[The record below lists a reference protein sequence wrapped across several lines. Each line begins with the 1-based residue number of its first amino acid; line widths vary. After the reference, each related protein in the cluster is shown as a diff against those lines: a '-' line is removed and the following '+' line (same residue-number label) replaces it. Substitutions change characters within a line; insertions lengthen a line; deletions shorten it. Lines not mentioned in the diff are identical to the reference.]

1 MSGIVGVVKTREQN
15 VERDLLLRL
24 TKSMSDRGPDDQ
36 QIWADG
42 VIGFGHASLRTTFEA
57 STERQPLTFN
67 GLIWL
72 VADARIDGR
81 SELIQKLE
89 SHFGHK
95 LSFPDSRQDPNDA
108 ELILH
113 AYHAWGDQCVEHLL
127 GDFSFAIWDSDK
139 RQLFCARD
147 HFGVKPFYYSALGT
161 EFLFSNTIRCLRL
174 HPSVSSRLNEKALGD
189 FLLFD
194 MNYDLST
201 TVFADI
207 QRLPPAHTLTYSP
220 DKEARLNRYWS
231 LPVDGCIRYRRSR
244 DYLDHFKDL
253 LQAATEDRL
262 RTDRVGVY
270 MSGGLDSTSI
280 AATANTAL
288 RRKGSVYD
296 FQAYTIVYENL
307 IPDDERQFA
316 ELVAETLGIKINV
329 FTADDYR
336 VFERHDERIM
346 WRSEPIAE
354 PFMAGSVDQYGQI
367 AQQARVLLSGYGP
380 DAVLSTHFPAH
391 HRGLWQARKRWRVL
405 SDLIGYWF
413 WNHHLPPIGVRT
425 FLRQTLRGRRVS
437 QQRKLPGWLN
447 PDFVLRMRLQERY
460 EEINAEETPRHLRH
474 PAGYNAL
481 ARPFWPFLFER
492 DNEDLSRWALEPRYP
507 FFDVRLVSY
516 FLAIP
521 VVRWCTDKR
530 LLREAMKGILPEEVR
545 VRRKTPLG
553 SDVLSARIRRGDS
566 IFHNGNAIPELKRY
580 VIHPPNT
587 SLYAQDSD
595 ELWCDVRLQSFY
607 DWMSQTLGAEYG
619 FEAPGK
625 HHYAGV

>member
-1 MSGIVGVVKTREQN
+1 MSGIVGVVKSGGQN
-15 VERDLLLRL
+15 VERDLLLHL

-36 QIWADG
+36 RIWADG
-42 VIGFGHASLRTTFEA
+42 RVGFGHASLRTTYEA
-57 STERQPLTFN
+57 FTERQPLTFD

-81 SELIQKLE
+81 PALIEKLG
-89 SHFGHK
+89 SQFGQK
-95 LSFPDSRQDPNDA
+95 LSFPDSRQHPNDA

-127 GDFSFAIWDSDK
+127 GDFSFAIWDSRK
-139 RQLFCARD
+139 RELFCARD

-161 EFLFSNTIRCLRL
+161 EFLFSNTLRCLRL
-174 HPSVSSRLNEKALGD
+174 HPSVSSRFNEKALGD

-207 QRLPPAHTLTYSP
+207 QRLPPAHTLRYSP
-220 DKEARLNRYWS
+220 GNEARVDRYWT
-231 LPVDGCIRYRRSR
+231 LPVDGRIRYRSSR
-244 DYLDHFKDL
+244 DYLDHFKEL
-253 LQAATEDRL
+253 LQSATEDRL
-262 RTDRVGVY
+262 RTDRIGVY

-288 RRKGSVYD
+288 RRNGSVYD

-316 ELVAETLGIKINV
+316 ELVAETLGIKIKF

-336 VFERHDERIM
+336 VFDRHDDRNM
-346 WRSEPIAE
+346 WRSEPTPE
-354 PFMAGSVDQYGQI
+354 PFMAGAADQYREI
-367 AQQARVLLSGYGP
+367 AHQARVLLSGQGP

-391 HRGLWQARKRWRVL
+391 HRGLLRARKRWRIL
-405 SDLIGYWF
+405 TDLIGYWF
-413 WNHHLPPIGVRT
+413 WNHRLPPIGLRT
-425 FLRQTLRGRRVS
+425 FLRQTLRGQRIL
-437 QQRKLPGWLN
+437 QQRSLPGWLN
-447 PDFVLRMRLQERY
+447 PDFVTRMRLQERY
-460 EEINAEETPRHLRH
+460 EEISAEQTPRHLRH
-474 PAGYNAL
+474 PAGYNVL
-481 ARPFWPFLFER
+481 SRPFWPFLFER
-492 DNEDLSRWALEPRYP
+492 DDADLSRWALEPRYP

-521 VVRWCTDKR
+521 VVRWCIDKR

-545 VRRKTPLG
+545 VRRKTPLQ

-566 IFHNGNAIPELKRY
+566 VFHHDNAIPQLKTY
-580 VIHPPNT
+580 VIHPPST
-587 SLYAQDSD
+587 YSQDPD
-595 ELWCDVRLQSFY
+595 ELWGDVRLQNFY
-607 DWMSQTLGAEYG
+607 DWMSQTLGAEHE
-619 FEAPGK
+619 FEVRGR